1 MSETEKKKPVMEVV
15 KNLTEE
21 RDKVLVEKLE
31 VFLGLAKE
39 GHLSDVAIIGKVRG
53 ASITEFEWESE
64 NPLELIGA
72 LELAK
77 QEVMLDLIQEAD
89 GDDDDDDDD

>member
-1 MSETEKKKPVMEVV
+1 MTEKLAAV

-21 RDKVLVEKLE
+21 RDKIIVAKLE
-31 VFLGLAKE
+31 EFLALAKA
-39 GHLSDVAIIGKVRG
+39 GHLSDLAIIGKVRG
-53 ASITEFEWESE
+53 APITEFEWESD

-77 QEVMLDLIQEAD
+77 QEVAQDLLHEAHG
-89 GDDDDDDDD
+89 GDDDDFDEEPN